1 MSCQLIV
8 FIDPVKFGGLV
19 GNDSIPNYKAREGDR
34 SNYLNDS
41 QSIVYVYPDDRIEV
55 GRFKPNLTSSAKVIL
70 VPDTCREENFEYVP
84 KTGFKILFHGK
95 PGSGSADKIA
105 KLRKSVFFRGQQKSI
120 EEPNTPYQVLA
131 DAIRSKSLVS
141 ELPRLLAQ
149 IPSFDAELDAELEA
163 KLELLD
169 TMLKGEAPSRT
180 LIGRVKKSSPNIE
193 KELKDFNKVPSDR
206 FSPDYHAAYSKLRHS
221 LKID

>member
-1 MSCQLIV
+1 VNCQLIV
-8 FIDPVKFGGLV
+8 FIDPLKFGLLL
-19 GNDSIPNYKAREGDR
+19 GNYGIPNYKAREGDR

-41 QSIVYVYPDDRIEV
+41 QSIVYVHSDDRIEV
-55 GRFKPNLTSSAKVIL
+55 GGFKPNLTSSAKVIL
-70 VPDTCREENFEYVP
+70 VPDGCREENFEYVP

-95 PGSGSADKIA
+95 PGSASGDKIA
-105 KLRKSVFFRGQQKSI
+105 KLRKSFFFRGQQKSI

-149 IPSFDAELDAELEA
+149 IPSFDAELEA

-169 TMLKGEAPSRT
+169 TILKGETPSRT
-180 LIGRVKKSSPNIE
+180 LIERIKKSSPNIE
-193 KELKDFNKVPSDR
+193 KELKDFNKVPTDR
-206 FSPDYHAAYSKLRHS
+206 FSPEYHAAYRKLRHS
-221 LKID
+221 LKIA